1 MTFLFLA
8 LALLAYP
15 QPTARTRLATD
26 PSSRNRRPRDDPVV
40 RPQDRAADI
49 ELLAACISGG
59 MSHAA
64 AVSAVATVAAPADRQ
79 LWDTVA
85 ALLRLG
91 CSAEKSWQPFLHH
104 SVFAPVAELA
114 VLSSR
119 GGTSI
124 ASGLDRI
131 AASVRHTAENNQR
144 AAAERAGVVIAI
156 PLAVC
161 FLPAFLI
168 LGLIPIIVDIA
179 STLF

>member
-1 MTFLFLA
+1 MTFLLLA

-15 QPTARTRLATD
+15 QPTARARLATA
-26 PSSRNRRPRDDPVV
+26 SNVQTRRPRDDPVAS
-40 RPQDRAADI
+40 PHERAADI

-64 AVSAVATVAAPADRQ
+64 AVSAVASVAVAADRQ

-91 CSAEKSWQPFLHH
+91 CSAEKSWQPLLGH
-104 SVFAPVAELA
+104 SVLAPVAELA
-114 VLSSR
+114 VMSSR

-131 AASVRHTAENNQR
+131 AASVRHTAETSQR
-144 AAAERAGVVIAI
+144 ATAERAGVIIAI

-168 LGLIPIIVDIA
+168 LGLVPIIVDIA
-179 STLF
+179 STIF